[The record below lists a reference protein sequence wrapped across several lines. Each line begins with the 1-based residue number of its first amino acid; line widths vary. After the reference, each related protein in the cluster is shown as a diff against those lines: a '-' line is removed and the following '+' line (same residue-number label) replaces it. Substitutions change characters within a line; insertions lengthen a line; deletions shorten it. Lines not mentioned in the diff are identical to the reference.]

1 MTMDYDIDSFPDPT
15 DAIVVDL
22 VSKSV
27 TIFSNDSTF
36 GISGSSTP
44 VTYTVTIFQVTE
56 GGTN

>member
-1 MTMDYDIDSFPDPT
+1 MTMDYYIDPSPDPT

-36 GISGSSTP
+36 GISGCSTP